1 MLDHLL
7 FQDIQ
12 NVVKKFVGID
22 TLVEELVDKLG
33 NIQSAYIIGDYAR
46 GNDSG
51 LIDLALVGDVNNK
64 ELHEMITKTENLINR
79 KIRTL
84 VLNSE
89 DMSKLNNRLNIEH
102 ALCIWTRDKTMNTLS

>member
-1 MLDHLL
+1 M
-7 FQDIQ
+7 
-12 NVVKKFVGID
+12 VKKFVGID
-22 TLVEELVDKLG
+22 KLVEELIDKLG
-33 NIQSAYIIGDYAR
+33 DIQSAYIIGEYAK

-89 DMSKLNNRLNIEH
+89 DMAKLKNRLDI
-102 ALCIWTRDKTMNTLS
+102 